1 MTAAV
6 IINIVFAAF
15 VLVVIPGMLFWAIRT
30 SRYGDAQ
37 HVRATRRPMP
47 HPRFPHPSL
56 NVSRPS
62 PRRPA
67 SGTSR

>member
-6 IINIVFAAF
+6 ILNIVFAAF

-30 SRYGDAQ
+30 SRDGDAQ
-37 HVRATRRPMP
+37 HARARRPMP
-47 HPRFPHPSL
+47 HPHFPHPSL
-56 NVSRPS
+56 RLSRPS

>member
-15 VLVVIPGMLFWAIRT
+15 VLVVVPGMLFWAIRT
-30 SRYGDAQ
+30 SRYGEAQ
-37 HVRATRRPMP
+37 HARARRHMP
-47 HPRFPHPSL
+47 HPHFPHPSL
-56 NVSRPS
+56 SLSRPS

-67 SGTSR
+67 SGASR